1 MFSPYLLVWVF
12 KFVDLKGVRIDT
24 DGASDFKL
32 FTTSTYPI
40 RCSKLDENSDAVFEF
55 GVAMHELAI
64 PLGHGFPPLD

>member
-1 MFSPYLLVWVF
+1 VLESTL
-12 KFVDLKGVRIDT
+12 